1 MARNRQ
7 GWRIRRR
14 TAGGVW
20 YVRFQS
26 DGHLVE
32 RSTGTGDRDAA
43 QKEAARI
50 YANAISLEKPKPVQR
65 RRADAE
71 QELEVDVAQWIVYL
85 ANTHD
90 PGTLKTWELYASTHF
105 IPWFGATHN
114 VSTPLC
120 DAYMRDRLGKVL
132 ATTVRKELTALR
144 SFVAWAQENGKIP
157 KGVEVPP
164 VPKRA
169 TGTAFAVRRRSA
181 AIEISPEE
189 VEAVIAALPTWS
201 TSKKVDRFPIRARFI
216 VAYETGLRPSTLD
229 RMKSPLNY
237 RFGSKTIKITAD
249 LDKSRWVR
257 DVPITDRARR
267 ALDEV
272 VPEDGGLI
280 FGKHEYRPHL
290 KAAAE
295 SVLPRERAE
304 VFCGAHLRSAM
315 ITHSVER
322 PLTNLAGV
330 QFQVGHTQLNTTARY
345 MRPSQR
351 AALKNVNPLEE
362 AKQAASEQR
371 AAEQPAEK
379 ISG

>member
-26 DGHLVE
+26 DGHLIE

-50 YANAISLEKPKPVQR
+50 YANAVALEKPKPVKR
-65 RRADAE
+65 SRVDSE
-71 QELEVDVAQWIVYL
+71 QSLEVDVAQWIVYL
-85 ANTHD
+85 STTHD

-105 IPWFGATHN
+105 MPWFGALHN
-114 VSTPLC
+114 FNSVLC
-120 DAYMRDRLGKVL
+120 DGYLRERLGKVL
-132 ATTVRKELTALR
+132 AVTVRKERTALR
-144 SFVAWAQENGKIP
+144 SFVTWAQDHGKLP
-157 KGVEVPP
+157 KDVVVPP
-164 VPKRA
+164 LPKRA
-169 TGTAFAVRRRSA
+169 RGTAHDVRRRSA

-189 VEAVIAALPTWS
+189 VEAVIAHLDKWS
-201 TSKKVDRFPIRARFI
+201 TSKKVARFPIRARFI

-229 RMKSPLNY
+229 RMLCPLNY
-237 RFGSKTIKITAD
+237 RPGSKTIKITAD

-257 DVPITDRARR
+257 DVPITERARR

-272 VPEDGGLI
+272 CPAEGLI

-295 SVLPRERAE
+295 AALPKDRAE

-315 ITHSVER
+315 ITHNVEK
-322 PLTNLAGV
+322 PTTNLAGV
-330 QFQVGHTQLNTTARY
+330 QFQVGHTKLNTTARY

-351 AALKNVNPLEE
+351 AALANVEPPRPAE
-362 AKQAASEQR
+362 K
-371 AAEQPAEK
+371 AAEQPAERSEK
-379 ISG
+379 ASG

>member
-7 GWRIRRR
+7 GWRVRRR

-43 QKEAARI
+43 QQEAARI
-50 YANAISLEKPKPVQR
+50 YANAIALEKPKPVKR
-65 RRADAE
+65 PRVDSE
-71 QELEVDVAQWIVYL
+71 QSLEVEVGQWLVYL
-85 ANTHD
+85 VNTHD
-90 PGTLKTWELYASTHF
+90 PGTLKTWELYAGAHF
-105 IPWFGATHN
+105 IPWFGALHN
-114 VSTPLC
+114 FNTVLC
-120 DAYMRDRLGKVL
+120 DGYLRDRLGKVL
-132 ATTVRKELTALR
+132 AATVRHERTALR
-144 SFVAWAQENGKIP
+144 SFITWAQEHGKLP
-157 KGVEVPP
+157 KNVVVPP
-164 VPKRA
+164 LPKRA
-169 TGTAFAVRRRSA
+169 IGKAHGVRRRSA

-189 VEAVIAALPTWS
+189 VEAVLAHLPTWS
-201 TSKKVDRFPIRARFI
+201 ASKKVARFPIRARFV

-229 RMKSPLNY
+229 RMLAPLNY
-237 RFGSKTIKITAD
+237 RAGSKTIKITAD

-257 DVPITDRARR
+257 DVPITERARR

-272 VPEDGGLI
+272 LPEAGGLI

-295 SVLPRERAE
+295 AALPKDRAE

-315 ITHSVER
+315 ITHSVEK
-322 PLTNLAGV
+322 PTTNLAGV
-330 QFQVGHTQLNTTARY
+330 QFQVGHTKLNTTARY

-351 AALKNVNPLEE
+351 AALANVEP
-362 AKQAASEQR
+362 AK
-371 AAEQPAEK
+371 PAEK
-379 ISG
+379 ATEQPKEQSGKASG